1 MQGWITARM
10 ICVFTLLFLL
20 ISPLEGWA
28 ANQPPLNPLLAG
40 ALKEKELVV
49 YAAINRTAGE
59 KLAADFSTLYPG
71 IRVQLA
77 NLSGA
82 EVFNR
87 HMSDIGRR
95 RPVADLLWSSEIEL
109 QAALVKEGYAAAF
122 HAGESSALFPWANH
136 QDLAYATAHE
146 PVAMVYNRKL
156 LAEKDVPASHRGL
169 QKAAGEERFRGKIA
183 TCDPERNNRA
193 FFFLVHDQIG
203 ESRFWSM
210 VSDLGAAGLQLYPD
224 YDSLLDKV
232 ASGEA
237 LFGYNIPAGEALRRA
252 GTDPSVGVLYFADY
266 TLSTPQTILMA
277 KDAPHPNAARLWVDY
292 LLSLRGQEILT
303 REANLLPVRQGVAGG
318 GMAASTQQLPAG
330 KGLRVMMPAGGI
342 TRFLEKGIRR
352 GFLLRWKQMLG
363 QVK

>member
-1 MQGWITARM
+1 MQVCHTARLIRQFVLLLM
-10 ICVFTLLFLL
+10 LLF
-20 ISPLEGWA
+20 PLEGWTI
-28 ANQPPLNPLLAG
+28 PPPEVSPHLAG

-49 YAAINRTAGE
+49 YSAVAGQAGE
-59 KLAADFSTLYPG
+59 KLATDFSALYPG
-71 IRVQLA
+71 IRVQLV
-77 NLSGA
+77 NLTGA

-109 QAALVKEGYAAAF
+109 QAALVKEGYAAAY
-122 HAGESSALFPWANH
+122 HAGGSSALFPWANQ

-156 LAEKDVPASHRGL
+156 LAEKDVPRSHREL
-169 QKAAGEERFRGKIA
+169 QKAAGDARFKGKIA

-193 FFFLVHDQIG
+193 FFFLVHDQMG
-203 ESRFWSM
+203 DYRFWSM
-210 VSDLGAAGLQLYPD
+210 VSAFGASGLQLYPD
-224 YDSLLDKV
+224 YGALLDKV

-237 LFGYNIPAGEALRRA
+237 LLGYNVPAGEALRRA
-252 GTDPSVGVLYFADY
+252 GADPSVGVLYLADY

-292 LLSLRGQEILT
+292 LLSLRGQEIIT
-303 REANLLPVRQGVAGG
+303 REGNLLPVRQGVGG
-318 GMAASTQQLPAG
+318 GGIAASPQKLPVG

-363 QVK
+363 QAK